1 MLISPSILSADFSKL
16 GDEIKEIENAGA
28 NWLHIDVMDGNFVP
42 NISIGIPVIK
52 SIRKI
57 TDIPFDIHL
66 MIEKPE
72 KLYMEF
78 IKAGANILTVHAEAT
93 NSLYRLV
100 NEIKKHCKVG
110 VALNPSSPLCMLE
123 NIIDEID
130 LILIMT
136 VEPGFAEQKFI
147 EGMVKKIR
155 KAREMIGNKNILISV
170 DGGINDKNVGLVK
183 KAGAN
188 VIVSGSYIF
197 KSKDYRKA
205 IESLRI

>member
-1 MLISPSILSADFSKL
+1 MLVSPSILSADFSKL
-16 GDEIKEIENAGA
+16 GNEIKEIENAGA

-42 NISIGIPVIK
+42 NISIGVPVIK

-72 KLYMEF
+72 KLYMDF
-78 IKAGANILTVHAEAT
+78 IKAGADILTVHAEAT

-123 NIIDEID
+123 NIIDEVD
-130 LILIMT
+130 LILVMT

-147 EGMVKKIR
+147 EGMVKKIE
-155 KAREMIGNKNILISV
+155 KAKEMIGDRNILISV
-170 DGGINDKNVGLVK
+170 DGGINDRNVGLVK
-183 KAGAN
+183 KAGAS

-205 IESLRI
+205 VESLRI

>member
-1 MLISPSILSADFSKL
+1 MLVSPSILSADFSKL
-16 GDEIKEIENAGA
+16 GNEIKEIENAGA

-72 KLYMEF
+72 KLYMDF
-78 IKAGANILTVHAEAT
+78 IKAGADILTVHAEAT

-123 NIIDEID
+123 NIIDEVD
-130 LILIMT
+130 LILVMT

-147 EGMVKKIR
+147 EGMVKKIE
-155 KAREMIGNKNILISV
+155 KAKEMIGDRNILISV
-170 DGGINDKNVGLVK
+170 DGGINDRNVGLVK
-183 KAGAN
+183 KAGAS

-205 IESLRI
+205 VESLRI